1 MVWITFRVK
10 NKEIR
15 TTPTSTDSLV
25 DFEQVDVCWYL
36 IKRLLNDIWSIL
48 KMLYIKGCP
57 SPSNFYWHSVLN
69 YNTFL
74 IYVKGCPCPSNF
86 YWHSALNYN
95 PFLNKNAGDTFTY
108 YIFKN
113 FNQSWNKVVQLE
125 TSKTKKGKSKTTIFF
140 PFHLKFVKM
149 KNFFLPF

>member
-10 NKEIR
+10 NKNIR
-15 TTPTSTDSLV
+15 TTPTSTDSPV

-57 SPSNFYWHSVLN
+57 
-69 YNTFL
+69 
-74 IYVKGCPCPSNF
+74 CPSNF
-86 YWHSALNYN
+86 YWHIALNYN

-108 YIFKN
+108 YIFKK
-113 FNQSWNKVVQLE
+113 FNQSWNKVVQLGQV
-125 TSKTKKGKSKTTIFF
+125 KQRKARVKLQFFF

-149 KNFFLPF
+149 KKFFLTILALK